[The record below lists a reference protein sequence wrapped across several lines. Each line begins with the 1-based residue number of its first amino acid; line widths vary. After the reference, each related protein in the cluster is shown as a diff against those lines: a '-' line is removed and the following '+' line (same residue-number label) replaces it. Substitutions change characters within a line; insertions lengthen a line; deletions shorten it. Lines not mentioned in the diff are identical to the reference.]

1 MILAWRLGLGWLVG
15 RHRILLTTA
24 NRRVVVPFRFFVD
37 TFYVRRVEAPWI
49 DDLAATPTATVQAW
63 PGPRPVRVR
72 PIEDPEEAELAGRL
86 WGDDVPVLALSPT
99 GQRTP
104 DMTAPDLMWVW
115 PAALVALW
123 AARRLWR

>member
-15 RHRILLTTA
+15 RNRILLTTA
-24 NRRVVVPFRFFVD
+24 NRRVVLQFRFFAD
-37 TFYVRRVEAPWI
+37 TFYLRRVEAPWV

-72 PIEDPEEAELAGRL
+72 QIDDSEEAELVGRL
-86 WGDDVPVLALSPT
+86 WGDGGSVIALSPT

-104 DMTAPDLMWVW
+104 DMTAPDLMWVL
-115 PAALVALW
+115 PTALVILV
-123 AARRLWR
+123 AARRLTR